1 MNKIIFYIIY
11 IMAVGEYLDN
21 EVSEYIKNFTDNHRG
36 LPNWNNLTDTQRNE
50 VNEIWAGFTL
60 DRQIRGINY
69 RFSMEDL
76 DEVEPPLARQPAGN
90 LSLQEIHRTQRHLL
104 DLAYNELV
112 ERAEQQGADNMDI
125 DGGGKKRKTKRR
137 KSLKKSKRK
146 SKRRKSKTRRRR
158 R

>member
-21 EVSEYIKNFTDNHRG
+21 EVSEYIKNFTDEHRG
-36 LPNWNNLTDTQRNE
+36 LPNWNNLTEPEKNE
-50 VNEIWAGFTL
+50 VNEIWAGFN
-60 DRQIRGINY
+60 RGDY
-69 RFSMEDL
+69 TMQEL
-76 DEVEPPLARQPAGN
+76 EEAVPLVRQPAGN
-90 LSLQEIHRTQRHLL
+90 PSLQEIHRRQRQLF
-104 DLAYNELV
+104 DQAYAELAD
-112 ERAEQQGADNMDI
+112 RAEQQDAVDMDIDI